1 MAEPDHSMTSAE
13 DAERAYDRARSGI
26 LSARA
31 CLMRFAA
38 PLPDLTVTIPDG
50 QWEIVCKADDAAWVA
65 ERKMEEALEIIRT
78 GLLGW
83 PPPEPPVESGGEDD

>member
-1 MAEPDHSMTSAE
+1 MADAE
-13 DAERAYDRARSGI
+13 DAEHAYDRARFGI

-31 CLMRFAA
+31 ALMQFAA
-38 PLPDLTVTIPDG
+38 PLPDLEVTIPDE
-50 QWEIVCKADDAAWVA
+50 QWEIARKADAAAGEA

-83 PPPEPPVESGGEDD
+83 PPPEPPDDGGSEGGEDG

>member
-1 MAEPDHSMTSAE
+1 MTSAE
-13 DAERAYDRARSGI
+13 DAEHAYDRARFGI

-31 CLMRFAA
+31 ALMQYAA
-38 PLPDLTVTIPDG
+38 PLPDLEVTIPDG
-50 QWEIVCKADDAAWVA
+50 QWEIVRSADTAAGEA

-83 PPPEPPVESGGEDD
+83 PPPEPPGDRSDEGDLDG

>member
-1 MAEPDHSMTSAE
+1 MTTTE
-13 DAERAYDRARSGI
+13 DAEHAYDRARFGI

-31 CLMRFAA
+31 CLMQYAA
-38 PLPDLTVTIPDG
+38 PLPDLTVTIPDEE
-50 QWEIVCKADDAAWVA
+50 WEVVRKADAAACEA

-83 PPPEPPVESGGEDD
+83 PLAEPPSEGGNEEYEDD

>member
-1 MAEPDHSMTSAE
+1 MTDAT
-13 DAERAYDRARSGI
+13 DAEHAYDRARFGI

-31 CLMRFAA
+31 CLMQFAA

-50 QWEIVCKADDAAWVA
+50 QWEIVRRADAAAGEA

-83 PPPEPPVESGGEDD
+83 PPPEPPGDNGDEDDADG

>member
-1 MAEPDHSMTSAE
+1 VTGAE
-13 DAERAYDRARSGI
+13 DAEHAYDRARFGI

-31 CLMRFAA
+31 ALMQYAA

-50 QWEIVCKADDAAWVA
+50 QWEIVRKADAAAAEA
-65 ERKMEEALEIIRT
+65 ERKMEEAVEIIRT

-83 PPPEPPVESGGEDD
+83 PPAEPPGEGDGDGGEDG

>member
-1 MAEPDHSMTSAE
+1 MTSTE
-13 DAERAYDRARSGI
+13 DAEHAYDRARFGI

-31 CLMRFAA
+31 CLMQYAA
-38 PLPDLTVTIPDG
+38 PLPDLTVTIPDE
-50 QWEIVCKADDAAWVA
+50 QWEIVRKADAAAGEA

-83 PPPEPPVESGGEDD
+83 PPPEPPSGSGSEEGGEDG